1 MRISD
6 LKAFAD
12 KTVLLRMTDG
22 EIAKVRVRFAD
33 EEYDDIIVDVLEST
47 RSQPYD
53 SASAFTLAAAEIV
66 SAEVSPLTTL

>member
-6 LKAFAD
+6 LKEYLD
-12 KTVLLRMTDG
+12 KTVILRMTDG
-22 EIAKVRVRFAD
+22 EVAKVRVRFAD

-53 SASAFTLAAAEIV
+53 LCQCLHFCCR
-66 SAEVSPLTTL
+66 